1 MNAIPSR
8 TALLAACISAVTLL
22 PPQTAAAQESEIRIL
37 CSNGFRA
44 AMLKLQPGFEH
55 SMGRKMNIQFGPSA
69 SFKRSIESGEPFDL
83 AILTPQIIADLIKDG
98 KLAAGT
104 AVDLASSGIGVA
116 VRAGVAKPDVS
127 TGQAIKQT
135 LLKAKAVGYVKEGA
149 SSPAIADLLSRLAI
163 GDEVQRKTVFQPG
176 AERNMASVAEGQTDV
191 AFGLIS
197 EILPAPGVQLA
208 GPLPPEFQK
217 RIGLTAGIASAT
229 KNRKAVNEI
238 IKSLT
243 SPAAAATIKT
253 VGLDPI
259 VKEK

>member
-1 MNAIPSR
+1 MNAIPR
-8 TALLAACISAVTLL
+8 RAMLLAACVSACALL
-22 PPQTAAAQESEIRIL
+22 PAQTAAQDTDIHIL

-55 SMGRKMNIQFGPSA
+55 SMGRKMNIQFGASA
-69 SFKRSIESGEPFDL
+69 SFKHTIESGEPFDL
-83 AILTPQIIADLIKDG
+83 AILTPQIVADLIKEG
-98 KLAAGT
+98 KIAAGT

-116 VRAGVAKPDVS
+116 VRAGLPKPDVS

-135 LLKAKAVGYVKEGA
+135 LLKAKAIGYVKEGA
-149 SSPAIADLLSRLAI
+149 SSPAITDLLSRLAI

-197 EILPAPGVQLA
+197 EILPSPGVQLA

-229 KNRKAVNEI
+229 KNRKAVDEI
-238 IKSLT
+238 VKSLT
-243 SPAAAATIKT
+243 SPAAAATIKA
-253 VGLDPI
+253 VGLDPAGNG
-259 VKEK
+259 K

>member
-1 MNAIPSR
+1 MNAISR
-8 TALLAACISAVTLL
+8 RAVVLAASISACALLPA
-22 PPQTAAAQESEIRIL
+22 QAAAQDTDIHIL

-55 SMGRKMNIQFGPSA
+55 SMERKMNIQFGASA
-69 SFKRSIESGEPFDL
+69 SFKHTIESGEPFDL
-83 AILTPQIIADLIKDG
+83 AILTPQIVADLIKEG
-98 KLAAGT
+98 KIAAGT

-116 VRAGVAKPDVS
+116 VRAGLPKPDVS

-149 SSPAIADLLSRLAI
+149 SSPAITDLLSRLAI

-197 EILPAPGVQLA
+197 EILPSPGVQLA

-217 RIGLTAGIASAT
+217 RIGLTAGIASST

-238 IKSLT
+238 VKSLT
-243 SPAAAATIKT
+243 SPTAAATIKA
-253 VGLDPI
+253 VGLDPAGNG
-259 VKEK
+259 K